1 MKRWRIVTLAWLAV
15 AFLLI
20 GLCGQEPGAG
30 VNLPHPVAFSVRS
43 LNLLVEPS
51 PASLTAAPALLTSIP
66 DQTRA
71 RAFELLADHPVLLS
85 EREGRP
91 PSSDT
96 RGPPGPVQGPFAH
109 GRAAGE
115 AGSPK
120 PLNCTQPLRKM
131 QRRSE
136 APRRRRGFATAFSL
150 ARFPGTWADC
160 LPC

>member
-20 GLCGQEPGAG
+20 GLCGQEPGAD

-71 RAFELLADHPVLLS
+71 RPFELLADHPVHLS
-85 EREGRP
+85 EREP

-136 APRRRRGFATAFSL
+136 APRRRRGFATALS
-150 ARFPGTWADC
+150 
-160 LPC
+160 

>member
-20 GLCGQEPGAG
+20 GLCGPEPGAG

-71 RAFELLADHPVLLS
+71 RPFELLADHPVLLS

-109 GRAAGE
+109 GRRGRKPKATE
-115 AGSPK
+115 LHPTPTENAGSQRGAPPK
-120 PLNCTQPLRKM
+120 K
-131 QRRSE
+131 
-136 APRRRRGFATAFSL
+136 GFCNSL
-150 ARFPGTWADC
+150 
-160 LPC
+160 

>member
-71 RAFELLADHPVLLS
+71 RPFELLADHPVLLS

-96 RGPPGPVQGPFAH
+96 RGPPGP
-109 GRAAGE
+109 RAGAV
-115 AGSPK
+115 
-120 PLNCTQPLRKM
+120 R
-131 QRRSE
+131 
-136 APRRRRGFATAFSL
+136 PRPGCRRGRKPKATELHPTPTENAASQRGAPPKKGFCNSL
-150 ARFPGTWADC
+150 
-160 LPC
+160 